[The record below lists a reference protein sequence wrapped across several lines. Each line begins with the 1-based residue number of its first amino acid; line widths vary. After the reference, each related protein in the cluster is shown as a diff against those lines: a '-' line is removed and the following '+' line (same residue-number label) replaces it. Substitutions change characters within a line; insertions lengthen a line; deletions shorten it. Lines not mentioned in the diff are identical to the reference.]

1 MIGIGAAVLIV
12 VVVIVIAAKLTGIFN
27 LGSGSQ
33 KHPKTTVEASSEA
46 SESRV
51 WNQRSAG
58 FRRWT
63 A

>member
-33 KHPKTTVEASSEA
+33 KHPKTTVEASSDA
-46 SESRV
+46 SDY
-51 WNQRSAG
+51 QIPD
-58 FRRWT
+58 
-63 A
+63 